1 MIALCLMG
9 LQDGYQIT
17 KTLTI
22 AELSKHQS
30 QQLIPASEM
39 LDVFVNTIFADE
51 VVEVI
56 PVKESYQLREHIL
69 VLIHMQ
75 TILAAKVQNQVR

>member
-1 MIALCLMG
+1 MG

-39 LDVFVNTIFADE
+39 LDVFVTAIFADE

-56 PVKESYQLREHIL
+56 PVKESYQLREHVL